1 MAALALTVG
10 ANLTVALGFLPLMPL
25 MREAAALARKG
36 VRVTPAWLEN
46 TPIDPSV
53 NMLLT
58 AAGWVGILAFIMGI
72 VAAVTHRGRGMGVL
86 AIVLSIIG
94 PVLVMLFWILLATSG

>member
-25 MREAAALARKG
+25 VREAVALARKG